1 MTAVAI
7 FHEDGR
13 NVGIE
18 VDLVGGGRSDVR
30 RGDDQRESDDVYL
43 HGLSFV
49 IGRPTLR
56 VGMFDLDR
64 YSSSSS
70 VRKAVPA
77 TIILISSF

>member
-1 MTAVAI
+1 MKMGATSALKSISSA
-7 FHEDGR
+7 E
-13 NVGIE
+13 
-18 VDLVGGGRSDVR
+18 GRSDVR